1 MRSEEHQAYSF
12 EDERK
17 RIKACFCAFVE
28 GSLVSHDIDAVLQ
41 LFCDDVIGIGMGAQG
56 IVRCREDLRP
66 ILMNTR
72 SDVDDSQTAIDYSN
86 MQVRYYGDDYAS
98 INAMVSVTTT
108 VRGERRTSH
117 IGQCASLRRI
127 DGQWRINMVQATP
140 LSIDIQDIDSYPL
153 SFAED
158 EIGNYR
164 RQAQF
169 SSIMR
174 RSIIA
179 TYKIDFESD
188 SFEEYVA
195 ASGSS
200 VAVQQG
206 DPYERIMQESAMVL
220 VDDAMK
226 LEFIST
232 FSIANLKKCYRA
244 GQTDV
249 TLDYE
254 SPQPDGRVV
263 WLRNSLHLF
272 TDIKGRLKGYLYLFD
287 IDAYKRQ
294 ALRLAHQAEHDSST
308 GVFNKGTTR
317 QKIEMALN
325 LYAMPKTCA
334 FFMIDLDHF
343 KQINDSYGHAVGDEV
358 IRQTAEILTSSFRAE
373 DVVGRLGGDEF
384 CVFYTGQNDVGTLGC
399 KAAQICE
406 AVRHIHP
413 AQNGGPGTSVS
424 IGIARRESGDDFDN
438 LYRKAD
444 AALYQR
450 KEALGRDGYTIYSDG
465 ADS

>member
-1 MRSEEHQAYSF
+1 MRPEEHQAYSF

-17 RIKACFCAFVE
+17 RIEACFCAFVE
-28 GSLVSHDIDAVLQ
+28 GSLVSHGIDAVLQ

-127 DGQWRINMVQATP
+127 EGQWRINMVQATP

-158 EIGNYR
+158 EIENYR

-272 TDIKGRLKGYLYLFD
+272 ADIKGRLKGYLYLFD

-294 ALRLAHQAEHDSST
+294 ALRLAHQAEHDSGT

-343 KQINDSYGHAVGDEV
+343 KQINDS
-358 IRQTAEILTSSFRAE
+358 TATQLATR
-373 DVVGRLGGDEF
+373 
-384 CVFYTGQNDVGTLGC
+384 
-399 KAAQICE
+399 
-406 AVRHIHP
+406 
-413 AQNGGPGTSVS
+413 
-424 IGIARRESGDDFDN
+424 
-438 LYRKAD
+438 
-444 AALYQR
+444 
-450 KEALGRDGYTIYSDG
+450 
-465 ADS
+465 

>member
-17 RIKACFCAFVE
+17 RIEECFCAFVE

-158 EIGNYR
+158 EIENYR

-206 DPYERIMQESAMVL
+206 DPYERAS
-220 VDDAMK
+220 
-226 LEFIST
+226 
-232 FSIANLKKCYRA
+232 C
-244 GQTDV
+244 
-249 TLDYE
+249 
-254 SPQPDGRVV
+254 
-263 WLRNSLHLF
+263 RN
-272 TDIKGRLKGYLYLFD
+272 
-287 IDAYKRQ
+287 
-294 ALRLAHQAEHDSST
+294 
-308 GVFNKGTTR
+308 
-317 QKIEMALN
+317 
-325 LYAMPKTCA
+325 
-334 FFMIDLDHF
+334 
-343 KQINDSYGHAVGDEV
+343 
-358 IRQTAEILTSSFRAE
+358 
-373 DVVGRLGGDEF
+373 
-384 CVFYTGQNDVGTLGC
+384 
-399 KAAQICE
+399 
-406 AVRHIHP
+406 
-413 AQNGGPGTSVS
+413 
-424 IGIARRESGDDFDN
+424 RRWCSWTM
-438 LYRKAD
+438 R
-444 AALYQR
+444 
-450 KEALGRDGYTIYSDG
+450 
-465 ADS
+465 

>member
-1 MRSEEHQAYSF
+1 MRPEEHQAYSF

-108 VRGERRTSH
+108 VRGERRRSH

-127 DGQWRINMVQATP
+127 EGQWRINMVQATP

-158 EIGNYR
+158 EIENYR

-206 DPYERIMQESAMVL
+206 DPYDRIMQESAMVL

-254 SPQPDGRVV
+254 SP
-263 WLRNSLHLF
+263 
-272 TDIKGRLKGYLYLFD
+272 
-287 IDAYKRQ
+287 
-294 ALRLAHQAEHDSST
+294 
-308 GVFNKGTTR
+308 
-317 QKIEMALN
+317 
-325 LYAMPKTCA
+325 
-334 FFMIDLDHF
+334 
-343 KQINDSYGHAVGDEV
+343 
-358 IRQTAEILTSSFRAE
+358 
-373 DVVGRLGGDEF
+373 
-384 CVFYTGQNDVGTLGC
+384 
-399 KAAQICE
+399 
-406 AVRHIHP
+406 
-413 AQNGGPGTSVS
+413 
-424 IGIARRESGDDFDN
+424 
-438 LYRKAD
+438 
-444 AALYQR
+444 
-450 KEALGRDGYTIYSDG
+450 
-465 ADS
+465 